1 MAAQYLQRFVV
12 HCTSGSE
19 VFEHPMTEDSKH
31 QHQEKSIAVRFASG
45 AIRFYQIAIS
55 PLLGPRCRFYPTCSS
70 YTLEALQAH
79 GLLKGSWLGIRRIC
93 KCHPFHPGGVDFVPP
108 ANEEQ
113 PKEPLH
119 DTA

>member
-1 MAAQYLQRFVV
+1 
-12 HCTSGSE
+12 
-19 VFEHPMTEDSKH
+19 MTEDSKH
-31 QHQEKSIAVRFASG
+31 PQKEKSIAVRFASG
-45 AIRFYQIAIS
+45 AIRFYQFAIS
-55 PLLGPRCRFYPTCSS
+55 PMLGPRCRFYPTCSS
-70 YTLEALQAH
+70 YTLEALQVH

-108 ANEEQ
+108 AKEEQ